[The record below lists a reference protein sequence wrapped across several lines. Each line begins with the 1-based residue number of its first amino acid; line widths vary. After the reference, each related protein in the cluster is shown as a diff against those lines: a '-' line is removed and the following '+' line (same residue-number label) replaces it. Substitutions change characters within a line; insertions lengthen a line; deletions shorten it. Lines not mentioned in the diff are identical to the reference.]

1 MKINSSELLDKILW
15 WLFITQECRVL
26 RQFIRWWRI
35 QKDIAYMIS
44 DIGLNMDSIILSISY
59 GSYDQ
64 TVWHKVFIPRLWKK
78 SFQMISL
85 PYAAYVS
92 FDMAHIIWFIWYG
105 PYDMSYILWKSSVI
119 YLYLFAQ
126 FLLSFYS
133 YFKIT
138 RNRRIYI
145 PRIPLGWQQK

>member
-1 MKINSSELLDKILW
+1 MKINSSEPFDKILW
-15 WLFITQECRVL
+15 WLFITQESRVL

-35 QKDIAYMIS
+35 QKDIAYMILALYHITYMIF

-64 TVWHKVFIPRLWKK
+64 TVWHEVFILRLWKK

-92 FDMAHIIWFIWYG
+92 FDMAHIIWTIWYE
-105 PYDMSYILWKSSVI
+105 
-119 YLYLFAQ
+119 LYLVKVISNLPVLVCSIPF
-126 FLLSFYS
+126 FLLFI
-133 YFKIT
+133 F
-138 RNRRIYI
+138 
-145 PRIPLGWQQK
+145 